1 MLRETSVQHGDFLL
15 IFDPATVAFFE
26 KHVHIVSRLTM
37 ARGQIL
43 SAHDWPFPQRQLLAQ
58 SGQSAPAGRQK
69 ALDTNLI
76 LLSVTFAHHPSP
88 RDFVRVPEL

>member
-58 SGQSAPAGRQK
+58 SDRLLRQQGSAGYSPWAGKGDPHWILEPAFQE
-69 ALDTNLI
+69 
-76 LLSVTFAHHPSP
+76 S
-88 RDFVRVPEL
+88 